1 MVGTIISLAASA
13 AGAIASAVGSKKAND
28 KQQAALDNA
37 RAQSNAFYD
46 SELFQD
52 PTKRSD
58 NQAYLKLLDKKLNRA
73 NEIADSKNKIL
84 GGTHEQ
90 TLAQHQ
96 QSADAYSDAVTQM
109 VANTSQRRDSL
120 LKDKRAAQ
128 VGYDQQQA
136 GIDAARA
143 QNWAN
148 LASNAAKL
156 GASAIQGFSG
166 AGKAGSATKNDQNVG
181 QPLQQGSVEGV
192 QVDAAPDAAH
202 APGHNADGT
211 LSFMK
216 PIN

>member
-13 AGAIASAVGSKKAND
+13 AGAVASAIGSKRAND
-28 KQQAALDNA
+28 KQQAALNNS

-58 NQAYLKLLDKKLNRA
+58 NQAYLKLLDKKLKRS
-73 NEIADSKNKIL
+73 NEIAEAKNKIM

-96 QSADAYSDAVTQM
+96 QSADAYGDAVTQM
-109 VANTSQRRDSL
+109 VANTSQRRDNL
-120 LKDKRAAQ
+120 LKEKRAAQ

-136 GIDAARA
+136 GIDAANA

-148 LASNAAKL
+148 LAGNAAKL

-166 AGKAGSATKNDQNVG
+166 AGQAGSGTKTDPNVSG
-181 QPLQQGSVEGV
+181 EPLQGKVDGV

-216 PIN
+216 PIK